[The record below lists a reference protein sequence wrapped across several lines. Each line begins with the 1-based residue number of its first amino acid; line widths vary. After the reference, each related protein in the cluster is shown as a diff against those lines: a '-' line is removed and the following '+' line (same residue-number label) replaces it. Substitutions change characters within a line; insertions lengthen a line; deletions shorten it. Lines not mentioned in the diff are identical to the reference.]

1 MCSEHREETT
11 FHLFFSCRFSKECW
25 NHLGFNWNLA
35 SNFHQMMAQARQ
47 QWSNPFFMAFFLLG
61 AWLIW
66 KQRNDLIFNNKRPSL
81 ASWKRGFLQEATLQ
95 ANRLL
100 PDKQLVFLN
109 IISMYS

>member
-47 QWSNPFFMAFFLLG
+47 QWSNPFFMEFFLLG